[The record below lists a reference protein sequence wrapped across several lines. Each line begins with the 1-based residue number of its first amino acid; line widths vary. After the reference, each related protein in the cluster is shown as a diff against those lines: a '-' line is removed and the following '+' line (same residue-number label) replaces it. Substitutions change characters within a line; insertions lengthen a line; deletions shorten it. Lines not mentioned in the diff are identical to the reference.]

1 MRTPPAVTDNEFMT
15 TDNDVTLPLGARL
28 FPGVDLTLWVA
39 IVVTALV
46 IAAGITGIVVAAAR

>member
-1 MRTPPAVTDNEFMT
+1 MTDNEFMT

-39 IVVTALV
+39 IVLTALV